1 MSEIRDV
8 KTFFDNEEKSNK
20 YLELLEEAEK
30 RARKTTED
38 LIEGLRKANDAI
50 LEKLEKNIRLSNN
63 DKKELLSHKQVI
75 LRKRLM
81 SEILQ
86 TKAKMILIENKIKE
100 LSEKNQGLVP
110 TVAISQGVQQVVLR
124 GKIKSNESLI
134 RKLQLQFQY
143 LESVFG
149 ELSEALSKVKEMILI
164 QRVSPIIPNI
174 EDLLE
179 QVDELQASS
188 DVLAGLAEEAESES
202 EALKEMEEN

>member
-8 KTFFDNEEKSNK
+8 KTFFDNEEKTNK

-50 LEKLEKNIRLSNN
+50 LEKLEKNVRLSNN

-75 LRKRLM
+75 LRKKLM

-100 LSEKNQGLVP
+100 LSAKNQELVP
-110 TVAISQGVQQVVLR
+110 TVVISEGVQQVVLR

-164 QRVSPIIPNI
+164 
-174 EDLLE
+174 
-179 QVDELQASS
+179 
-188 DVLAGLAEEAESES
+188 
-202 EALKEMEEN
+202 